1 MTDSRLRQ
9 LIDDPALRAEAGAEE
24 MVGAALDRIGETD
37 PVLNAFISVRGD
49 EALEEAS
56 RIDRNRARGEPVG
69 PLAGLPIAVKDNI
82 DVAGTPATAGSL
94 ILADRIPEKDS
105 EAVRRAREA
114 GAVVVGKTSL
124 HEFAYGVTTNNPHY
138 GPGRNPWDPARI
150 PGGSSGGSGA
160 ALGADACLLAL
171 GTDTGGSVRIPAAL
185 NGVTAL
191 RPTFG
196 AVSVRGTLPVSAS
209 LDTVGPMARSARDVA
224 ALFSVIS
231 GYDQSDPWAAD
242 GPLADPLSR
251 LDEGIDGIGIAL
263 LSDFLGDDVETEVRH
278 AVRDAA
284 GVLAD
289 LGADLADIEMPRAA
303 EAGERANQLIRA
315 EALSVHLE
323 DLDSTPERF
332 GEDVRRRLELGREI
346 SGVEVARAIAAMR
359 AWRVEMLDHFDR
371 VDLIITPTT
380 SEGAPPIAGSEMIE
394 TTARLTRFTYPWS
407 LAGLPAISVPCGFDA
422 AGMPIGMQLV
432 AAPWRD
438 DLLLAAAAAF
448 QRKTEW
454 HRRRP
459 DIKPVQEP
467 EPQK

>member
-1 MTDSRLRQ
+1 
-9 LIDDPALRAEAGAEE
+9 
-24 MVGAALDRIGETD
+24 MVGAALKRIEQID
-37 PVLNAFISVRGD
+37 PTLNAFISVRGEEALREARRID
-49 EALEEAS
+49 EA
-56 RIDRNRARGEPVG
+56 RAQGRSVG

-82 DVAGTPATAGSL
+82 DVAGTAATAGSL
-94 ILADRIPEKDS
+94 ILADRVPADDA
-105 EAVRRAREA
+105 EAVRRARAA

-138 GPGRNPWDPARI
+138 GPGRNPWDPTRI

-209 LDTVGPMARSARDVA
+209 LDTVGPMARCARDVA
-224 ALFSVIS
+224 ALFSAIA
-231 GYDQSDPWAAD
+231 GYDQQDPWATD
-242 GPLADPLSR
+242 GPLRDPLAG
-251 LDEGIDGIGIAL
+251 LEGGVDGVGVAIL
-263 LSDFLGDDVETEVRH
+263 TDFLGEDVEPEVRI

-284 GVLAD
+284 EVLAGLGVD
-289 LGADLADIEMPRAA
+289 LVEIKMPGAAVAA
-303 EAGERANQLIRA
+303 ERANRLIRA

-371 VDLIITPTT
+371 HALILTPTT

-407 LAGLPAISVPCGFDA
+407 LAGLPAMSVPCGFDA
-422 AGMPIGMQLV
+422 SGMPIGMQLV

-448 QRKTEW
+448 QRETDW
-454 HRRRP
+454 HSRRP
-459 DIKPVQEP
+459 EIRATPMTDPNPDPNPNPDI
-467 EPQK
+467 

>member
-1 MTDSRLRQ
+1 MNHAQLQ
-9 LIDDPALRAEAGAEE
+9 ELIDDPGRRAEAGAEE
-24 MVGAALDRIGETD
+24 MVGAALNRIDEINPT
-37 PVLNAFISVRGD
+37 VNAFISVRGD
-49 EALEEAS
+49 EALREAR
-56 RIDRNRARGEPVG
+56 RIDQARAEGKSVG
-69 PLAGLPIAVKDNI
+69 PLAGLPIAIKDNI

-94 ILADRIPEKDS
+94 IRADRVPESDAES
-105 EAVRRAREA
+105 VRRARAA
-114 GAVVVGKTSL
+114 GAVVIGKTSL
-124 HEFAYGVTTNNPHY
+124 HELAYGVTTNNPHY
-138 GPGRNPWDPARI
+138 GPGRNPWDSTRI

-224 ALFSVIS
+224 ALFSAIA
-231 GYDQSDPWAAD
+231 GYDQKDPWAAD
-242 GPLADPLSR
+242 GPLPDPLAG
-251 LDEGIDGIGIAL
+251 LDEGIKGVGIAIL
-263 LSDFLGDDVETEVRH
+263 TDFLGDDVEPEVRR
-278 AVRDAA
+278 AVRNAA
-284 GVLAD
+284 EVLAE
-289 LGADLADIEMPRAA
+289 LGADLVEAEMPGAGEAA
-303 EAGERANQLIRA
+303 ERANRLILA

-323 DLDSTPERF
+323 DLDATPERF

-359 AWRVEMLDHFDR
+359 SWRVEMLDHFDR
-371 VDLIITPTT
+371 LDLILTPTT

-407 LAGLPAISVPCGFDA
+407 LAGLPAMSVPCGLDA

-448 QRKTEW
+448 QLATDWHSLRPAIRPAPETEPN
-454 HRRRP
+454 R
-459 DIKPVQEP
+459 
-467 EPQK
+467 